1 MRIATIVVCLAA
13 PLLAAQDIK
22 FPASL
27 DRLADK
33 ADEVVDVTLDAN
45 LLQLASR
52 FLSQKDADQA
62 KVKKLVG
69 GLKGVY
75 VRSFEFSRPGEYAE
89 ADVESIRSQLKSP
102 AWSRIVTV
110 RNKRGGGDNAEVYI
124 RTENGQIAGLTVLAA
139 EPKEL
144 TIVNIVGLITPED
157 LADLGGNFGIPKIDG
172 VSNKSSKKATTEKK
186 EEE

>member
-1 MRIATIVVCLAA
+1 MKIATIVVCLAA
-13 PLLAAQDIK
+13 PMLLAAQDIK

-33 ADEVVDVTLDAN
+33 ADEVVDVTLDSN

-75 VRSFEFSRPGEYAE
+75 VRSFEFSKPGEYAD

-102 AWSRIVTV
+102 GWSRIAGV
-110 RNKRGGGDNAEVYI
+110 RSKKQGDNAEVYI
-124 RTENGQIAGLTVLAA
+124 RTENGQIAGLTVLAM

-157 LADLGGNFGIPKIDG
+157 LADLGGNFGIPKMDG
-172 VSNKSSKKATTEKK
+172 VSTKSKRPEAKKDED
-186 EEE
+186 